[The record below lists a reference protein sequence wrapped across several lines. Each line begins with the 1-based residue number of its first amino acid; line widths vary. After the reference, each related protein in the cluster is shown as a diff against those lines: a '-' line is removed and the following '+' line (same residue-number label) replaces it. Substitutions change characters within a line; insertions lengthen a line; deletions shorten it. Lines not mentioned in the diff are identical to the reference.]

1 MIRYNNI
8 SLIREQFPILR
19 EEINGR
25 PLVYFDNAASSQK
38 PQRVIDSI
46 SSYYSHINSNVHRGV
61 HTLSQRAT
69 DAYEQARETVAR
81 FIGAP
86 DKDTI
91 IFTKGATESINT
103 IAFSFSQNHLKK
115 DDEIWVSQMEH
126 HANIVPWQMA
136 CEKTGA
142 KLRVIPISKRGELL
156 TDELFASLSEKTKLI
171 AVTHVS
177 NAMGTINPVKEIIR
191 KAHEKNIPV
200 LLDGAQAVPH
210 TRVNVSELDA
220 DFYCFSGHK
229 MYGPTGI
236 GVLYGKR
243 EWLEKLPP
251 YQGGGDMIE
260 RVSFEGTTYQGI
272 PFKFEAGTP
281 NIEGAIALAE
291 AVRFMDDLGV
301 NFIHRRETELVNY
314 AHEQLAKIPGI
325 TFIGTA
331 AEKASVVSFLVD
343 GAHPYDVGVLLD
355 KMGIAVRTG
364 HHCAQPLMD
373 FYGIPGTVRAS
384 FAVFN
389 TFEEIDLLAEAVK
402 KAQNMLL

>member
-1 MIRYNNI
+1 MSRYNNI
-8 SLIREQFPILR
+8 SIIREQFPILR

-38 PQRVIDSI
+38 PQRVINAI
-46 SSYYSHINSNVHRGV
+46 SAYYSHTNSNVHRGV

-69 DAYEQARETVAR
+69 DAYEQARETVAK
-81 FIGAP
+81 FIGTP
-86 DKDTI
+86 DKDTV

-103 IAFSFSQNHLKK
+103 IAFSLSQNHLKK

-142 KLRVIPISKRGELL
+142 KLRVIPINKRGELL

-177 NAMGTINPVKEIIR
+177 NALGTINPVKEIIR

-200 LLDGAQAVPH
+200 LIDGAQAVPH
-210 TRVNVSELDA
+210 ARVNVSELDA

-229 MYGPTGI
+229 MYGSTGI

-243 EWLEKLPP
+243 EWLQKLPP

-301 NFIHRRETELVNY
+301 DFIQQRETELVIY

-389 TFEEIDLLAEAVK
+389 TFEEIDLLAEAVR
-402 KAQNMLL
+402 KAQKMLV

>member
-1 MIRYNNI
+1 M
-8 SLIREQFPILR
+8 SLYHQIDQLRGQFPILSR
-19 EEINGR
+19 HINGK
-25 PLVYFDNAASSQK
+25 PLVYLDNAASSQK
-38 PQRVIDSI
+38 PLQVIEAI
-46 SSYYSHINSNVHRGV
+46 SAYYSEINSNVHRGV
-61 HTLSQRAT
+61 HTLSQQAT
-69 DAYEQARETVAR
+69 DAYEAARETLAR

-86 DKDTI
+86 DKNTI
-91 IFTKGATESINT
+91 IFTKGATEAINT
-103 IAFSFSQNHLKK
+103 VAATFSKK
-115 DDEIWVSQMEH
+115 FLNAGDEIWVTQMEH

-136 CEKTGA
+136 CENTGA
-142 KLRVIPISKRGELL
+142 VLRVIPITREGELIL
-156 TDELFASLSEKTKLI
+156 DEFYASLSDKTKMVAL
-171 AVTHVS
+171 THVS
-177 NAMGTINPVKEIIR
+177 NALGTVNPVDEIIR

-200 LLDGAQAVPH
+200 LIDGAQAVPH
-210 TRVNVSELDA
+210 TRVNVANLDA

-291 AVRFMDDLGV
+291 AVRFMDEADID
-301 NFIHRRETELVNY
+301 FIRSREHELVVY
-314 AHEQLAKIPGI
+314 AHGQLEKIPGI
-325 TFIGTA
+325 RFIGTA
-331 AEKASVVSFLVD
+331 AEKASVVSFLLE
-343 GAHPYDVGVLLD
+343 GAHPYDVGVILD

-389 TFEEIDLLAEAVK
+389 TFEEIDLLADAVK
-402 KAQNMLL
+402 KAKTMLT